1 MNSKEYREFLESYIG
16 IYEQPVDDHYDS
28 YELEGEELS
37 ENDLFNYFLEYLVS
51 EGYADTNDAAI
62 VIMANM
68 SEDWKQSIIE
78 GMNPSATPAAKQQA
92 TKTAID
98 FFTKP
103 VKKVPPYE
111 AKKPRFPALTVP
123 DFNLGTEKP
132 RSKPPVFGRDDGRTE
147 RKPSASEKP
156 KPRAATPTPKPRA
169 ATPTA
174 KPKPSA
180 TPTAKPYDGPG
191 YKKDTSVQDMIDR
204 SKQRQQQT
212 SKPETSKTE
221 KPRQPISTGSAGA
234 EGVKFVEKG
243 SSSAAGSPAKP
254 VRDRML
260 GLSPRERSQMRK

>member
-16 IYEQPVDDHYDS
+16 IYEQPVDDHYYS
-28 YELEGEELS
+28 YEQEGEELS

-132 RSKPPVFGRDDGRTE
+132 RSKPNV
-147 RKPSASEKP
+147 
-156 KPRAATPTPKPRA
+156 
-169 ATPTA
+169 
-174 KPKPSA
+174 
-180 TPTAKPYDGPG
+180 
-191 YKKDTSVQDMIDR
+191 
-204 SKQRQQQT
+204 
-212 SKPETSKTE
+212 
-221 KPRQPISTGSAGA
+221 
-234 EGVKFVEKG
+234 
-243 SSSAAGSPAKP
+243 
-254 VRDRML
+254 
-260 GLSPRERSQMRK
+260 